1 MDDKDAYKQINR
13 EIDRLID
20 KLEAK
25 GVCPCCVALSMMYR
39 GAFLYAEAA
48 STDDAVELCEEI
60 AGTLLE
66 GESMPDGG
74 TAH

>member
-25 GVCPCCVALSMMYR
+25 GTCPCCVALSMMYR
-39 GAFLYAEAA
+39 GAFLYAEAV
-48 STDDAVELCEEI
+48 SRDEAVDLCEEI
-60 AGTLLE
+60 ADTLLE
-66 GESMPDGG
+66 ADSMPDGT